1 MGEWRGTELF
11 GKVLRSNG
19 RALSAKNVL
28 QKGIQIA
35 EEVFF
40 SLRWVSF
47 IVLSTL
53 NKIMLPLIMLMLNR
67 TLSSSSS
74 MLVRSTWVRFSA
86 ACAAV

>member
-40 SLRWVSF
+40 PSVE
-47 IVLSTL
+47 
-53 NKIMLPLIMLMLNR
+53 
-67 TLSSSSS
+67 
-74 MLVRSTWVRFSA
+74 
-86 ACAAV
+86 